1 MNARQIVVLTVVLG
15 LAIGY
20 AILRDRLPAL
30 GNLEAA
36 SVDLRYILRGER
48 PIGDEVAILL
58 VDDASIAELGRWPLS
73 REILARALD
82 RLGEGKPRV
91 VAFDMLFSERQ
102 ADPPVPLRKALG
114 SIVSGLPEDDLAR
127 QAVLQYLQVGD
138 VDARFAASIA
148 TAGNVVVPFAFLA
161 RYDSGPGRQGKP
173 GSAADPP
180 FFLQA
185 AAYRHYVLSDRN
197 GTGLPLAPGG
207 ILGPVPEIGSV
218 AAALGHVQAFYEYDG
233 NARFD
238 YPVLADGEWLYPSL
252 PVAIAA
258 TFLGVGMD
266 NVRLTLPGE
275 LRIADLR
282 IPLDRW
288 TRMPVNHA
296 GAAGRYPTYSFADLV
311 QGRLDP
317 AVFQDRIVLVGASAL
332 GLNDAF
338 RTPFT
343 ALLPGAERYAT
354 LIDQIL
360 QGITPRTPPW
370 GMALELVI
378 LILGGSLLGWITTRI
393 STGLA
398 AGAAIALV
406 AGWWLFQQ
414 LLFSELQIV
423 LGVVAPTAAFVLVFL
438 SLSIDR
444 IWAEERR
451 RRRAEDD
458 LRRSEERYALATRG
472 ANDGLWDWD
481 INAGSLYVS
490 DRWRGM
496 VGALDEDK
504 IVTMEGWT
512 SWMFPE
518 DRADFRAQLDVH
530 LRGETGQFDHD
541 YRVMHSDGQP
551 RWMRARGVAVRD
563 GKGRPVRMAG
573 SQTDITEAKRMEEEI
588 SHGSLY
594 DRLTDLPNRVLLKE
608 RLGQALARQ
617 DGGAAPAVALF
628 YVDLDRFTLVN
639 DSLGYAAGDRVLN
652 AVGRRLRN
660 LVGKTE
666 TLSRVG
672 GNEYA
677 LLIEGI
683 HDDAGAL
690 RFADRIQEA
699 LSMAHAE
706 SGRRIVLTAS
716 IGYVLAGRGVE
727 DAEAA
732 IRASRLAMLEAKGN
746 GGARTCGFDQNMQS
760 RVTQRLNVESEL
772 RHAIGQEGELLLHYQ
787 PIVRLTDGQIA
798 GFESLMRWRHPERG
812 FVSPAEFI
820 PLAEETGLIVELG
833 QRALILACVSI
844 ARWNQRYGAEL
855 WLSVNVSARQLAEGV
870 VGLQVRQ
877 ALKESGARPG
887 HLKIELTESVAM
899 ANPEAAISMLQDIS
913 ETGVKISI
921 DDFGTGHSSLAY
933 IHRLPFDLLKIDRFF
948 TSRLSESREGMEI
961 VETIAALGHNLG
973 RELVAEG
980 IENRDQLAA
989 LRDLPI
995 TYGQGFYFGRP
1006 MPEDVVIE
1014 VLDRQYG
1021 LAGAAR
1027 KA

>member
-20 AILRDRLPAL
+20 AILRDRLPVL

-36 SVDLRYILRGER
+36 SIDLRYTLRGER

-58 VDDASIAELGRWPLS
+58 VDDPSIAELGRWPLS
-73 REILARALD
+73 REVLAQALD
-82 RLGEGKPRV
+82 RIAEGRPRV

-102 ADPPVPLRKALG
+102 AEPPAPLRGALG
-114 SIVSGLPEDDLAR
+114 AILATLPLDEPVR
-127 QAVLQYLQVGD
+127 QTLLQYLRRGD
-138 VDARFAASIA
+138 VDQRFAESIA
-148 TAGNVVVPFAFLA
+148 GAGNVVIPFAFLA
-161 RYDSGPGRQGKP
+161 RYDNGRGQGGP
-173 GSAADPP
+173 AAEAPD
-180 FFLQA
+180 FVQA
-185 AAYRHYVLSDRN
+185 AAYRHYVLDDR
-197 GTGLPLAPGG
+197 GGLGLPLAPGG
-207 ILGPVPEIGSV
+207 VLAPVREIGSA
-218 AAALGHVQAFYEYDG
+218 AAALGHVQAFYESDG

-238 YPVLADGEWLYPSL
+238 YPVLVDGEWLYPSL
-252 PVAIAA
+252 PVAVVA
-258 TFLGVGMD
+258 TFLDIGMADVG
-266 NVRLTLPGE
+266 LTLPGE

-288 TRMPVNHA
+288 ARMPVNHA
-296 GAAGRYPTYSFADLV
+296 GPAGYYPTYSFVDLV

-317 AVFQDRIVLVGASAL
+317 AVFHDRIVLIGASAL
-332 GLNDAF
+332 GLNDTF

-343 ALLPGAERYAT
+343 ALLPGAERYASI
-354 LIDQIL
+354 IDQML

-378 LILGGSLLGWITTRI
+378 IILGGTLLGWITVRT
-393 STGLA
+393 STGQA
-398 AGAAIALV
+398 AAVGVGLI

-414 LLFSELQIV
+414 LLFGELQIV
-423 LGVVAPTAAFVLVFL
+423 LGVVAPTAAFILVFL

-481 INAGSLYVS
+481 ITDGSLYVS

-504 IVTMEGWT
+504 IETMEGWT

-563 GKGRPVRMAG
+563 GRGRPVRMAG

-588 SHGSLY
+588 THGSLY

-608 RLGQALARQ
+608 RLGQALARH

-639 DSLGYAAGDRVLN
+639 DSLGYASGDRVLN

-672 GNEYA
+672 GNEFA

-683 HDDAGAL
+683 RDDTAAL

-716 IGYVLAGRGVE
+716 IGYVLASRGLD

-732 IRASRLAMLEAKGN
+732 IRASRLAMLEAKGS

-844 ARWNQRYGAEL
+844 ARWNRRYGADL

-870 VGLQVRQ
+870 VGQQVRQ
-877 ALKESGARPG
+877 ALRESGAKPG

-913 ETGVKISI
+913 ATGVKISI
-921 DDFGTGHSSLAY
+921 DDFGTGHSSLA
-933 IHRLPFDLLKIDRFF
+933 
-948 TSRLSESREGMEI
+948 
-961 VETIAALGHNLG
+961 
-973 RELVAEG
+973 
-980 IENRDQLAA
+980 
-989 LRDLPI
+989 
-995 TYGQGFYFGRP
+995 
-1006 MPEDVVIE
+1006 
-1014 VLDRQYG
+1014 
-1021 LAGAAR
+1021 
-1027 KA
+1027 